1 MERVKVFQVKDLN
14 ALQAALDGLC
24 QFLAEWKVDK
34 EKAFDC
40 KLVATELL
48 GNVLRHGTGKARF
61 RVEIS
66 KECVELRVLTQ
77 DAFLPPENSV
87 KADVYAEHG
96 RGLYLIDSVC
106 KERVQSKEDG
116 ILVRIALQ

>member
-1 MERVKVFQVKDLN
+1 MVFEIENYQTMQKAMETLSRIF
-14 ALQAALDGLC
+14 
-24 QFLAEWKVDK
+24 AEQGVSSD
-34 EKAFDC
+34 KAFDC

-61 RVEIS
+61 CVEMS
-66 KECVELRVLTQ
+66 EEYVELRVLTQ
-77 DAFLPPENSV
+77 ETFLPPENSV

-106 KERVQSKEDG
+106 KERVQSEEEG
-116 ILVRIALQ
+116 ILVRIALR